1 MVKLANPLY
10 TEWILE
16 AIQKIKKQKQ
26 RPSEERICHAV
37 STSHGLDK
45 KTVSEQL
52 ELSVQDGSVLKVTN
66 KGLAS
71 YKDPDNPGR
80 FSSVKPGTFPKSTKG
95 SRGTCN
101 DLRNVDWNKLLR
113 RAIEG
118 LEEPNGSSLK
128 NIEKYLRSQ
137 GDLTSTTNNPAF
149 QQRLR
154 LGAKRAVNNGRLLKD
169 GPQYRVNYGSSDG
182 KGAPKY
188 PSAFP
193 SSLPPV
199 SLLPHEKDQETTP
212 TPNPPPT
219 EEEKTESNQEVA
231 NPEHYI
237 KHPLQN
243 RWALWFF
250 KNDKSKTWQANLRL
264 ISKFD
269 TVEDFWALYNHIQL
283 SSNLMPGCDYSLFK
297 DGIEPMWED
306 EKNKR
311 GGRWLITLNKQQRR
325 SDLDRFW
332 LETLL
337 CLIGESFD
345 DYSDDVCGAVV
356 NVRAKGDKIAIWTTE
371 CENRDAVTHIGK
383 VYKERLGL
391 PPKIVIGYQSH
402 ADTATKSGST
412 TKNRFV
418 V

>member
-1 MVKLANPLY
+1 MAFSGSP
-10 TEWILE
+10 
-16 AIQKIKKQKQ
+16 AA
-26 RPSEERICHAV
+26 RADAPHPPAV
-37 STSHGLDK
+37 SKGGNR
-45 KTVSEQL
+45 VSLGAE
-52 ELSVQDGSVLKVTN
+52 SNGVCRV
-66 KGLAS
+66 
-71 YKDPDNPGR
+71 
-80 FSSVKPGTFPKSTKG
+80 
-95 SRGTCN
+95 
-101 DLRNVDWNKLLR
+101 
-113 RAIEG
+113 
-118 LEEPNGSSLK
+118 PNSPSSLVTAPAPA
-128 NIEKYLRSQ
+128 
-137 GDLTSTTNNPAF
+137 GDTA
-149 QQRLR
+149 
-154 LGAKRAVNNGRLLKD
+154 GGGRLLT
-169 GPQYRVNYGSSDG
+169 PIL
-182 KGAPKY
+182 PC
-188 PSAFP
+188 PSIA
-193 SSLPPV
+193 PV
-199 SLLPHEKDQETTP
+199 SGVTLETTP

-371 CENRDAVTHIGK
+371 CENREAVTHIGR

>member
-1 MVKLANPLY
+1 TKKICQVWWCSPVVPA
-10 TEWILE
+10 TQEAEAEESLE
-16 AIQKIKKQKQ
+16 
-26 RPSEERICHAV
+26 P
-37 STSHGLDK
+37 
-45 KTVSEQL
+45 
-52 ELSVQDGSVLKVTN
+52 
-66 KGLAS
+66 
-71 YKDPDNPGR
+71 
-80 FSSVKPGTFPKSTKG
+80 
-95 SRGTCN
+95 
-101 DLRNVDWNKLLR
+101 R
-113 RAIEG
+113 R
-118 LEEPNGSSLK
+118 
-128 NIEKYLRSQ
+128 
-137 GDLTSTTNNPAF
+137 
-149 QQRLR
+149 QRL
-154 LGAKRAVNNGRLLKD
+154 
-169 GPQYRVNYGSSDG
+169 Q
-182 KGAPKY
+182 
-188 PSAFP
+188 
-193 SSLPPV
+193 
-199 SLLPHEKDQETTP
+199 
-212 TPNPPPT
+212 
-219 EEEKTESNQEVA
+219 
-231 NPEHYI
+231 
-237 KHPLQN
+237 
-243 RWALWFF
+243 WALWFF

-332 LETLL
+332 LETDLDMLSRLVSNFWPQVILPLEPLKLL

-371 CENRDAVTHIGK
+371 CENREAVTHIGR

>member
-1 MVKLANPLY
+1 M
-10 TEWILE
+10 
-16 AIQKIKKQKQ
+16 
-26 RPSEERICHAV
+26 RCC
-37 STSHGLDK
+37 
-45 KTVSEQL
+45 
-52 ELSVQDGSVLKVTN
+52 
-66 KGLAS
+66 
-71 YKDPDNPGR
+71 
-80 FSSVKPGTFPKSTKG
+80 G
-95 SRGTCN
+95 SRGHGAAGETRQTKSSFLG
-101 DLRNVDWNKLLR
+101 DKLCSWKPL
-113 RAIEG
+113 
-118 LEEPNGSSLK
+118 
-128 NIEKYLRSQ
+128 
-137 GDLTSTTNNPAF
+137 
-149 QQRLR
+149 
-154 LGAKRAVNNGRLLKD
+154 
-169 GPQYRVNYGSSDG
+169 
-182 KGAPKY
+182 
-188 PSAFP
+188 
-193 SSLPPV
+193 
-199 SLLPHEKDQETTP
+199 P
-212 TPNPPPT
+212 TPNLQRRRKPSQRLVRRLPALNSILNIHY
-219 EEEKTESNQEVA
+219 KTDVFILF
-231 NPEHYI
+231 PF
-237 KHPLQN
+237 

-356 NVRAKGDKIAIWTTE
+356 NVRTKGDKIAIWTTE
-371 CENRDAVTHIGK
+371 CENRDAVTHIGR

>member
-1 MVKLANPLY
+1 MPLRSI
-10 TEWILE
+10 ENLVVPQDSHFPEGSLWI
-16 AIQKIKKQKQ
+16 
-26 RPSEERICHAV
+26 
-37 STSHGLDK
+37 TYW
-45 KTVSEQL
+45 
-52 ELSVQDGSVLKVTN
+52 VLKHQ
-66 KGLAS
+66 
-71 YKDPDNPGR
+71 
-80 FSSVKPGTFPKSTKG
+80 
-95 SRGTCN
+95 
-101 DLRNVDWNKLLR
+101 
-113 RAIEG
+113 
-118 LEEPNGSSLK
+118 SSLQTLLLLHRASQLLLCSNSPTFVQTNQYGK
-128 NIEKYLRSQ
+128 IYLSYGCLVNLESKQ
-137 GDLTSTTNNPAF
+137 GK
-149 QQRLR
+149 
-154 LGAKRAVNNGRLLKD
+154 LGAVVR
-169 GPQYRVNYGSSDG
+169 SDRS
-182 KGAPKY
+182 KMATVEP
-188 PSAFP
+188 
-193 SSLPPV
+193 
-199 SLLPHEKDQETTP
+199 ETTP
-212 TPNPPPT
+212 TPNPPST

-231 NPEHYI
+231 NPQHYI

-243 RWALWFF
+243 
-250 KNDKSKTWQANLRL
+250 S
-264 ISKFD
+264 
-269 TVEDFWALYNHIQL
+269 LYNHIQL

-371 CENRDAVTHIGK
+371 CENREAVTHIGR

-412 TKNRFV
+412 TKNSHKIALTV
-418 V
+418 SAITSDNYVQK